1 MLQTGLTFGS
11 DGPLIQGTWINPTTG
26 DSFTVRDSFFEDNN
40 YVITTTDGRYIRYEQ
55 FQNYV
60 QADEKSVNEIK
71 NSIKE
76 KSAAKE
82 EAIPAE
88 ISSLIDN
95 DTTTAD
101 ALITIEDY
109 ELIYG
114 NKTKSTTLGNLNDK
128 SQHVAPTY
136 EHARP
141 TVAIALPENMNTAII
156 KKALNNTEQPKFK
169 VDVDWNNFPSKQIE
183 MLYDIMGISED
194 EIIEWYLDN
203 IQLIDIIETIK
214 KSIKERICSTETT
227 AETIVCKIPEI
238 KTTVCTDV
246 VEDQTEAVVKVVK
259 PKKKTTKSKK

>member
-1 MLQTGLTFGS
+1 MLQQPGMTFGS
-11 DGPLIQGTWINPTTG
+11 EGPMIQGTWVNPNTG

-40 YVITTTDGRYIRYEQ
+40 YVITTTDGRYIQYEQ
-55 FQNYV
+55 FQNYI

-95 DTTTAD
+95 DNAD
-101 ALITIEDY
+101 TMITPEDY

-114 NKTKSTTLGNLNDK
+114 KKSLGNLNTTPIQ
-128 SQHVAPTY
+128 SQFPKKETSV
-136 EHARP
+136 
-141 TVAIALPENMNTAII
+141 ENMNAAII

-214 KSIKERICSTETT
+214 TSIKERICSTKNTVET
-227 AETIVCKIPEI
+227 AVCEIPAEI
-238 KTTVCTDV
+238 KTTVCTYV
-246 VEDQTEAVVKVVK
+246 VEEQVESAVKAVK

>member
-95 DTTTAD
+95 DNTDTM
-101 ALITIEDY
+101 ITSEDY
-109 ELIYG
+109 DLIYG
-114 NKTKSTTLGNLNDK
+114 KKSLGNINTTPLQ
-128 SQHVAPTY
+128 SQFTKKETSV
-136 EHARP
+136 
-141 TVAIALPENMNTAII
+141 ENMNAAII

-183 MLYDIMGISED
+183 MLYDIMDISED

-214 KSIKERICSTETT
+214 TSIKERICSTQQ
-227 AETIVCKIPEI
+227 PE
-238 KTTVCTDV
+238 VVDV
-246 VEDQTEAVVKVVK
+246 VVVIDKPVESINTTITLDKYDAEPKAIK

>member
-1 MLQTGLTFGS
+1 MLQQPGMTFGS
-11 DGPLIQGTWINPTTG
+11 EGPMIQGTWVNPKTG

-40 YVITTTDGRYIRYEQ
+40 YVITTTDGRYIQYDQ
-55 FQNYV
+55 FQNYI

-76 KSAAKE
+76 KAAVKE

-95 DTTTAD
+95 DNAD
-101 ALITIEDY
+101 TMITPEDY

-114 NKTKSTTLGNLNDK
+114 KKSLGNLNTPTQ
-128 SQHVAPTY
+128 SQFPKKETSV
-136 EHARP
+136 
-141 TVAIALPENMNTAII
+141 ENMNAAII

-214 KSIKERICSTETT
+214 TSIKEI
-227 AETIVCKIPEI
+227 
-238 KTTVCTDV
+238 
-246 VEDQTEAVVKVVK
+246 
-259 PKKKTTKSKK
+259 

>member
-1 MLQTGLTFGS
+1 MLQQPGMTFGS
-11 DGPLIQGTWINPTTG
+11 EGPMIQGTWVNPKTG

-40 YVITTTDGRYIRYEQ
+40 YVITTTDGRYIQYDQ

-76 KSAAKE
+76 KSAVKE

-95 DTTTAD
+95 DNAD
-101 ALITIEDY
+101 TMITPEDY
-109 ELIYG
+109 DLIYG
-114 NKTKSTTLGNLNDK
+114 KKSLGNLNTTPVQ
-128 SQHVAPTY
+128 SQFPKKETSV
-136 EHARP
+136 
-141 TVAIALPENMNTAII
+141 ENMNAAII

-214 KSIKERICSTETT
+214 TSIKERICST
-227 AETIVCKIPEI
+227 KHPE
-238 KTTVCTDV
+238 VVDV
-246 VEDQTEAVVKVVK
+246 VVVIDKPVESINTTITIDEYDTKPKAIK

>member
-1 MLQTGLTFGS
+1 MLQQPGMTFGS
-11 DGPLIQGTWINPTTG
+11 EGPMIQGTWVNPNTG

-55 FQNYV
+55 FQNYI
-60 QADEKSVNEIK
+60 QADEKSVNDIK

-76 KSAAKE
+76 KAAAKE

-95 DTTTAD
+95 DNNAD
-101 ALITIEDY
+101 TMITPEDY
-109 ELIYG
+109 ELLYYG
-114 NKTKSTTLGNLNDK
+114 KKSLGNLNTTPTQ
-128 SQHVAPTY
+128 SQFPKKETSA
-136 EHARP
+136 
-141 TVAIALPENMNTAII
+141 ENMNAAII

-214 KSIKERICSTETT
+214 TSIKERICSTKNTVE
-227 AETIVCKIPEI
+227 AVVCEIPEI
-238 KTTVCTDV
+238 TTTVCTDV
-246 VEDQTEAVVKVVK
+246 IEENTDSVVKVVK